1 MTDDAVSEV
10 VGVMIMLVVTILL
23 VSIVGASA
31 SGLIGDNKTPVSAEL
46 VFAGCNDDKTK
57 LIFENV
63 AGDAFPLKRMKLV
76 LGVRDDVQ
84 NRSVL
89 TEPDITSDRET
100 TAMMVGDRI
109 SISLPEDFSVAEGEY
124 LTYQFYDIDAGVL
137 VSSGE
142 IPGNLLR

>member
-31 SGLIGDNKTPVSAEL
+31 SGLVGDNKTPVSAEL

-89 TEPDITSDRET
+89 TAANITST
-100 TAMMVGDRI
+100 GGAALMVGDRI
-109 SISLPEDFSVAEGEY
+109 SVSPPDFPVEPGEY